1 MNAESPPKYGPGI
14 RKYRSRIFYSVSIA
28 CGLILLIYLFFALR
42 PLIMPVLLGLIVAY
56 ICQPLLVMLYQ
67 KGVPRWAGTLLLSG
81 AFLITLVLLVRLLVQ
96 LIPDDIEQLELRAT
110 IQKNINERYQSYM
123 GLNRQEP
130 TGNYVHELAGPEL
143 DPLMD
148 SLNMWLFLNES
159 EQQIL
164 LERNRGQSATR
175 QADTQELVHYLQ
187 GLELYTAPG
196 TTLTNHLTAEGLVK
210 QDVQANA
217 GQEQS
222 FLLGLLNMASLWL
235 ITPVMFLFFLLDQG
249 QMRRGFMNLIPNT
262 YFEMVLTV
270 IDNVDRAIGNYLRGT
285 LIETILMSITV
296 AVLLALI
303 GFEMGVSLLL
313 GLISGIANAIPIFG
327 MFIGIGVCVIYALM
341 INDVSS
347 VLPFVTL
354 ENLILWTIAVHL
366 LAQSLDNAFFKPFV
380 LGKAVDL
387 HPITVFLGAIV
398 GSILFGFLGLLFA
411 IPAIVILKEIAI
423 TFYRELKAYFI
434 IY

>member
-1 MNAESPPKYGPGI
+1 MNAVSPQKYGPGI
-14 RKYRSRIFYSVSIA
+14 RKYRSRIFYSLTIVL
-28 CGLILLIYLFFALR
+28 GLALLIYLFFALR
-42 PLIMPVLLGLIVAY
+42 PLLMPVLLGLIAAY

-67 KGVPRWAGTLLLSG
+67 KGLPRWAGTLLLSG
-81 AFLITLVLLVRLLVQ
+81 AFLILLVLLVRLLVQ
-96 LIPDDIEQLELRAT
+96 LIPGDIEQLELRAT

-130 TGNYVHELAGPEL
+130 AGNYVHELAGPEL

-148 SLNMWLFLNES
+148 SLNMWLYLNDS
-159 EQQIL
+159 EQLRL
-164 LERNRGQSATR
+164 LEWNRTR
-175 QADTQELVHYLQ
+175 SPEVQNETRELVYYLQ
-187 GLELYTAPG
+187 RMELYTAPG
-196 TTLTNHLTAEGLVK
+196 VTLTDRLASDGLAE
-210 QDVQANA
+210 QDALEDS
-217 GQEQS
+217 GQEHS
-222 FLLGLLNMASLWL
+222 FLLGVVNMASLWL

-249 QMRRGFMNLIPNT
+249 QMRRGFMNLVPNT

-270 IDNVDRAIGNYLRGT
+270 MDNVDRAIGNYLRGT

-296 AVLLALI
+296 GVLLAVI
-303 GFEMGVSLLL
+303 GFEMGISLLL

-341 INDVSS
+341 MSDVSS
-347 VLPFVTL
+347 ILPFVTI

-366 LAQSLDNAFFKPFV
+366 LAQGLDNAFFKPFV

-398 GSILFGFLGLLFA
+398 GSVLFGFLGLLFA
-411 IPAIVILKEIAI
+411 IPAIVILKEIAV